1 MRTVLRMPS
10 LPRAMLALRSLGAAG
25 ALANVAED
33 TAAREAQ
40 ARAVDALV
48 RRIERR
54 PEPLSRPAA

>member
-1 MRTVLRMPS
+1 MPWAPIV
-10 LPRAMLALRSLGAAG
+10 PRALTALRSLGAAG

-33 TAAREAQ
+33 AAAREAQ

-48 RRIERR
+48 LRIERR